1 MSEKFL
7 RNTTLITY
15 SPSKVSIVPCEDILI
30 LNFKPHGDEVFWLNT
45 YGLSELNEMKQVVIQ
60 NQFDDFLIKLLQ
72 DDEHANKVSELDN
85 VLFIAL
91 KVLKTDDKNLDN
103 KQLIFVVS
111 SNMLWSL
118 QENHNNHFQWI
129 RDRLSEGKGQVRS
142 KKVDYLLFLL
152 IESLIANYEETFE
165 KLLNADGDS
174 IKVTNIN
181 PTPYFTKKVEEQ
193 KRRMLNFKKATLSL
207 RNTIVKLETINIIPM
222 DSKYFTELKEQA
234 NNLIDEIDFELFE
247 LDSKT
252 NLIFSIQGHRLN
264 EIIRTL
270 TLVSVVFIP
279 LTFLV
284 GVYGMNFDYMPELK
298 WNEGYFAL
306 WGVMVTLTVAIV
318 VYFKSKK
325 WF

>member
-72 DDEHANKVSELDN
+72 DDEHANKVIELDN

-165 KLLNADGDS
+165 SLLNADGDS

-193 KRRMLNFKKATLSL
+193 KRRMLNFKKATMSL
-207 RNTIVKLETINIIPM
+207 RNTVVKLETINIFPM

-298 WNEGYFAL
+298 WKEGYFAL

>member
-7 RNTTLITY
+7 QNTTLIAY
-15 SPSKVSIVPCEDILI
+15 SSSRVSKLPCDDITK
-30 LNFKPHGDEVFWLNT
+30 LNFETQGDEVFWLNT
-45 YGLSELNEMKQVVIQ
+45 YGLSELDEMRQIVIQ

-72 DDEHANKVSELDN
+72 DDDHANKVIELDN

-91 KVLKTDDKNLDN
+91 KVLKTDDKNLDSE
-103 KQLIFVVS
+103 QLIFVVS
-111 SNMLWSL
+111 ANMLWSL
-118 QENHNNHFQWI
+118 QENIGDHFQWI
-129 RDRLSEGKGQVRS
+129 RDRLIQGKGQVRS
-142 KKVDYLLFLL
+142 KRVDYLIFLL

-165 KLLNADGDS
+165 KLLNADSDS

-181 PTPYFTKKVEEQ
+181 PTPYFTEKVEEQ

-207 RNTIVKLETINIIPM
+207 RNTIVKLETINIIAM
-222 DSKYFTELKEQA
+222 ESKYFIELKEQA

-247 LDSKT
+247 LDSKI

-264 EIIRTL
+264 EIMRTL

-284 GVYGMNFDYMPELK
+284 GVYGMNFEYIPELK
-298 WNEGYFAL
+298 WHYGYFIL
-306 WGVMVTLTVAIV
+306 LSLMVTITVSIIM
-318 VYFKSKK
+318 YFKNKK

>member
-1 MSEKFL
+1 MSDEFL
-7 RNTTLITY
+7 RNTTLIAY
-15 SPSKVSIVPCEDILI
+15 SSSTVLKVPCEDILI
-30 LNFKPHGDEVFWLNT
+30 LNFEPHGDEVFWLNT
-45 YGLSELNEMKQVVIQ
+45 YGLRELDEMEQVVIQ

-72 DDEHANKVSELDN
+72 DDEHANKVIELDN

-165 KLLNADGDS
+165 SLLNADGDS
-174 IKVTNIN
+174 IKVTNIK

-264 EIIRTL
+264 EIMRTL

-298 WNEGYFAL
+298 WKEGYFAL

>member
-7 RNTTLITY
+7 QNTTLIAY
-15 SPSKVSIVPCEDILI
+15 SSSQVSNMPCDDLTK
-30 LNFKPHGDEVFWLNT
+30 LSFNSNSDEVFWLNT
-45 YGLSELNEMKQVVIQ
+45 YGLSELDGMEHVVIQ

-72 DDEHANKVSELDN
+72 DDEHANKVIELDN
-85 VLFIAL
+85 VLFIGL
-91 KVLKTDDKNLDN
+91 KILKTDDKNLN
-103 KQLIFVVS
+103 TEQLIFVVS
-111 SNMLWSL
+111 ANMLWSL
-118 QENHNNHFQWI
+118 QENDNNHFQWI
-129 RDRLSEGKGQVRS
+129 RNRLSECKGQVRS
-142 KKVDYLLFLL
+142 KKVDYLIFLL

-165 KLLNADGDS
+165 NLLNADGDS

-207 RNTIVKLETINIIPM
+207 RNTVVKLETISVIPM

-252 NLIFSIQGHRLN
+252 NLIFAIQGHRLN
-264 EIIRTL
+264 EIMRTL

-279 LTFLV
+279 LTFLA
-284 GVYGMNFDYMPELK
+284 GVYGMNFEYMPELK
-298 WNEGYFAL
+298 WHYGYLILLGLMAAI
-306 WGVMVTLTVAIV
+306 TVSIV
-318 VYFKSKK
+318 IYFKNKK

>member
-1 MSEKFL
+1 M
-7 RNTTLITY
+7 
-15 SPSKVSIVPCEDILI
+15 
-30 LNFKPHGDEVFWLNT
+30 
-45 YGLSELNEMKQVVIQ
+45 
-60 NQFDDFLIKLLQ
+60 
-72 DDEHANKVSELDN
+72 
-85 VLFIAL
+85 
-91 KVLKTDDKNLDN
+91 
-103 KQLIFVVS
+103 
-111 SNMLWSL
+111 
-118 QENHNNHFQWI
+118 
-129 RDRLSEGKGQVRS
+129 
-142 KKVDYLLFLL
+142 LFLL

-207 RNTIVKLETINIIPM
+207 RNTVVKLETISIIPM

-252 NLIFSIQGHRLN
+252 NLIFAIQGHRLN
-264 EIIRTL
+264 EIMRTL

-279 LTFLV
+279 LTFLA
-284 GVYGMNFDYMPELK
+284 GVYGMNFEYMPELK
-298 WNEGYFAL
+298 WHYGYLILLGLMAAI
-306 WGVMVTLTVAIV
+306 TVSIV
-318 VYFKSKK
+318 IYFKNKK

>member
-7 RNTTLITY
+7 QNTTLIAY
-15 SPSKVSIVPCEDILI
+15 SSSQVSNMPCDDLTK
-30 LNFKPHGDEVFWLNT
+30 LSFNSNSDEVFWLNT
-45 YGLSELNEMKQVVIQ
+45 YGLSELDGMEHVVIQ

-72 DDEHANKVSELDN
+72 DDEHANKVIELDN
-85 VLFIAL
+85 VLFIGL
-91 KVLKTDDKNLDN
+91 KILKTDDKNLN
-103 KQLIFVVS
+103 NEQLIFVVS
-111 SNMLWSL
+111 ANILWSL
-118 QENHNNHFQWI
+118 QENDNNHFQWI
-129 RDRLSEGKGQVRS
+129 RNRLSEGKGQVRS
-142 KKVDYLLFLL
+142 KKVDYLIFLL
-152 IESLIANYEETFE
+152 IESLIVNYEETFE
-165 KLLNADGDS
+165 NLLNADGDS

-207 RNTIVKLETINIIPM
+207 RNTVVKLETISVIPM

-252 NLIFSIQGHRLN
+252 NLIFAIQGHRLN
-264 EIIRTL
+264 EIMRTL

-279 LTFLV
+279 LTFLA
-284 GVYGMNFDYMPELK
+284 GVYGMNFEYMPELK
-298 WNEGYFAL
+298 WHYGYLILLGLMAAI
-306 WGVMVTLTVAIV
+306 TVSIV
-318 VYFKSKK
+318 IYFKNKK

>member
-7 RNTTLITY
+7 HNTTLIAY
-15 SPSKVSIVPCEDILI
+15 SSSQVSKLPCDDITM
-30 LNFKPHGDEVFWLNT
+30 LNFETQGDEVFWLNT
-45 YGLSELNEMKQVVIQ
+45 YGLNELDEMKQVVIQ
-60 NQFDDFLIKLLQ
+60 NQFDDFLLRLLQ
-72 DDEHANKVSELDN
+72 DDEHANKVIELDN

-91 KVLKTDDKNLDN
+91 KVLKTDDQNLN
-103 KQLIFVVS
+103 NEQLIFVVS
-111 SNMLWSL
+111 ANMLWSL
-118 QENHNNHFQWI
+118 QENNNNHFQWI
-129 RDRLSEGKGQVRS
+129 RDRLSEGRGQVRS

-165 KLLNADGDS
+165 TLLNADSDS
-174 IKVTNIN
+174 IEVTNIN

-193 KRRMLNFKKATLSL
+193 KRHMLNFKKATLSL
-207 RNTIVKLETINIIPM
+207 RNTVVKLETINIIPI

-264 EIIRTL
+264 EIMRTL

-298 WNEGYFAL
+298 WKDGYFIL
-306 WGVMVTLTVAIV
+306 LGVMATLTVAIV
-318 VYFKSKK
+318 AYFKSKK

>member
-72 DDEHANKVSELDN
+72 DDEHANKVIELDN

-103 KQLIFVVS
+103 EQLIFVVS

-142 KKVDYLLFLL
+142 KKIDYLLFLL

-165 KLLNADGDS
+165 SLLNADGDS
-174 IKVTNIN
+174 IKVTNIK
-181 PTPYFTKKVEEQ
+181 PTPYFTKKVEKQ

-298 WNEGYFAL
+298 WKEGYFAL